1 MSNTTVIISICVLIL
16 VFSIF
21 NNVECVNVIV
31 NSNIGPIEGSFDGN
45 YVKSFIGI
53 PFAQPPIGKLRFT
66 SPKPIIEP
74 ISNTSHPYDA
84 TIDPNT
90 VPACPQLKSV
100 KQNEDCLYLNIYTPS
115 DAEYGKTSY
124 TVMIWIYGG
133 SFQSGYSTL
142 SLYNPTN
149 WIELIDDIIIVSMN
163 YRLGIL
169 GWFYDNKFNTGL
181 FIFIFS
187 NFYI

>member
-1 MSNTTVIISICVLIL
+1 MANTTVIISIYVLIL
-16 VFSIF
+16 VFTIF
-21 NNVECVNVIV
+21 NNVECVIV

-45 YVKSFIGI
+45 YVNSFIGI

-66 SPKPIIEP
+66 SPEPIIEP

-90 VPACPQLKSV
+90 VPACPQSNSV
-100 KQNEDCLYLNIYTPS
+100 IIQNEDCLYLNIYTPS
-115 DAEYGKTSY
+115 DAEYGITSY

-133 SFQSGYSTL
+133 SFQSGYSTWY
-142 SLYNPTN
+142 LYDPTN
-149 WIELIDDIIIVSMN
+149 WIELINDIIIVSMN

-169 GWFYDNKFNTGL
+169 GWFYDNTFDTGL
-181 FIFIFS
+181 FIIYSFFL
-187 NFYI
+187 